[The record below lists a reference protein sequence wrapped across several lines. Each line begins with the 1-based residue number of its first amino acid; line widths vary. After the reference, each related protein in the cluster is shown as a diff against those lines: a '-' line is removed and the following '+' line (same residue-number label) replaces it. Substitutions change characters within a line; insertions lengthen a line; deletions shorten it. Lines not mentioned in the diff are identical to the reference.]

1 MKTFIL
7 KSSAF
12 AFIFMLFVVAS
23 TSTSCKK
30 DKTCHG
36 KVKVVDTN
44 GAAVASATVKLS
56 APSVN
61 GDIVYESVTDG
72 SGDASFEVKLPA
84 IFDVK
89 ATKAIYPAMAGIG
102 VLRLDEP
109 GKSNE
114 VTVKIQ

>member
-7 KSSAF
+7 KISTLAF
-12 AFIFMLFVVAS
+12 VMMLFVVAS

-36 KVKVVDTN
+36 KVSVVDTN

-61 GDIVYESVTDG
+61 GDVVYQSVTDG
-72 SGDASFEVKLPA
+72 SGDVTFDVKLPA
-84 IFDVK
+84 IFDVV
-89 ATKAIYPAMAGIG
+89 ATKPTYPGMAGVG

-109 GKSNE
+109 GKSND

>member
-1 MKTFIL
+1 MKI
-7 KSSAF
+7 SAL
-12 AFIFMLFVVAS
+12 AFMLMLFVVAS

-36 KVKVVDTN
+36 KVTVVDSN
-44 GAAVASATVKLS
+44 GAGIAGAKVKLS

-61 GDIVYESVTDG
+61 GDVVYENTTDG
-72 SGDASFEVKLPA
+72 SGDASFDVKLPA
-84 IFDVK
+84 IFDVV
-89 ATKAIYPAMAGIG
+89 ATKPTYTGTGVG

-109 GKSNE
+109 GKSSE

>member
-7 KSSAF
+7 KISAL
-12 AFIFMLFVVAS
+12 AFVLMLFIVAS
-23 TSTSCKK
+23 TSSGCKK

-36 KVKVVDTN
+36 KVKVIDSAGTP
-44 GAAVASATVKLS
+44 VASANVKLS

-61 GDIVYESVTDG
+61 GDVVYQDVTDG
-72 SGDASFEVKLPA
+72 SGEVSFEVKLPA
-84 IFDVK
+84 IFDVL
-89 ATKAIYPAMAGIG
+89 ATKPVYAPKQGVG